1 MGANQSVVNGKNTN
15 NNCPGSIPFGDTPGP
30 LTNHG
35 SYQMYQ
41 THFGNKRPFRV
52 FVDSTR
58 KVAIITGTSPTEGKR
73 EDKVSACYSHLVN
86 QMFRFEKVFIGQ
98 SAHKPNHPEFDG
110 NSILFLVSKR
120 QHRNHTVTYD
130 YLFVGGSIFSFHTKS
145 AIRKFHSD
153 LNTANDIPFA
163 YAVDEHGDH
172 YFLLERVRVAG
183 KHFHRRREHPV
194 EIFYG
199 EQPAAAAMTVE
210 EHVPYLST

>member
-1 MGANQSVVNGKNTN
+1 MGANQSYVNGKN
-15 NNCPGSIPFGDTPGP
+15 NCSSSIPFGDTPGP

-52 FVDSTR
+52 FVDITR
-58 KVAIITGTSPTEGKR
+58 KVAIITGTSPTEGQGKLN
-73 EDKVSACYSHLVN
+73 VCYSHLVN

-110 NSILFLVSKR
+110 NSILFLVSKKE
-120 QHRNHTVTYD
+120 HRNHTFTYN
-130 YLFVGGSIFSFHTKS
+130 YLYVGGSIFSFHTKS
-145 AIRKFHSD
+145 AIKKFHSD
-153 LNTANDIPFA
+153 VNTTNDIPFP
-163 YAVDEHGDH
+163 YAVDEHNDH

-199 EQPAAAAMTVE
+199 EQLPGVEMTVD
-210 EHVPYLST
+210 EHVPYVPKQ